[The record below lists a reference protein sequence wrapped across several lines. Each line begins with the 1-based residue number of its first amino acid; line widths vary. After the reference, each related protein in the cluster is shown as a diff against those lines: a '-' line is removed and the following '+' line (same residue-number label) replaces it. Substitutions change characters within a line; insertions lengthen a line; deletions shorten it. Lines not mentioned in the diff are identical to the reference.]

1 MVSGTSFRHALLIRG
16 RKELLDCQSR
26 FCDQTAQRA
35 PRNFGMIGYRES
47 GHVARSS
54 HDDMTPLL
62 PDDLPAKT
70 LKDLD
75 DVRWRENGNR
85 GHYAMTST

>member
-35 PRNFGMIGYRES
+35 SRNFGMIGYRES
-47 GHVARSS
+47 GHVAWFS
-54 HDDMTPLL
+54 HNDMTTLL
-62 PDDLPAKT
+62 ADHLPTEA
-70 LKDLD
+70 LKDFD
-75 DVRWRENGNR
+75 DV
-85 GHYAMTST
+85 